1 VKTFV
6 SAVRGTIADEDAC
19 FGTKIKFVFVIRS
32 EMGPTGTTKDSH
44 EAIIW
49 LGLEEFSER

>member
-1 VKTFV
+1 MKTFV

-49 LGLEEFSER
+49 LGLEEFLER